1 MTASTRRPV
10 PAEMFGG
17 RLSDCYLLDLEVV
30 ELRDRR
36 PGLRSITFG
45 SPDLVDFTWI
55 AGQDVMLEVPDR
67 ARCPAALHDPVEA
80 IRVSGTLEIEVVLHG
95 AGPFTLWASNVT
107 VGDRGDPGDRA
118 SRRDRPEAR
127 CEPSPVRR

>member
-30 ELRDRR
+30 EVRDRR

-55 AGQDVMLEVPDR
+55 AGQDVMLEVPDAHAVR
-67 ARCPAALHDPVEA
+67 RRYTIRRSDP
-80 IRVSGTLEIEVVLHG
+80 VSGTLEIEVVLHG
-95 AGPFTLWASNVT
+95 AGPFALWASNVT
-107 VGDRGDPGDRA
+107 VGDRIQGIGPRGVIA
-118 SRRDRPEAR
+118 LEAR
-127 CEPSPVRR
+127 CEPPPVRR